1 MSSINL
7 NLIFVIIQLLEPR
20 TSVLVSWPQPLSLLL
35 LRRNHRA
42 WDRMWW
48 MHRGEEAGAT
58 GQRGRREAGRE
69 NPKVRK
75 VRGRQGTGWKPR
87 LFAALPSGCGRAG
100 ARRPGGRARRPVRC
114 PLPPG
119 HGPGRRAPPRRGP
132 GGGGLERR
140 SRRRTRRRERG
151 RRAPRLLRA
160 GAGWPGRGEVRPRV
174 GRSGGEAARAPGG
187 RAGSRKAAVW
197 PR

>member
-1 MSSINL
+1 
-7 NLIFVIIQLLEPR
+7 
-20 TSVLVSWPQPLSLLL
+20 
-35 LRRNHRA
+35 
-42 WDRMWW
+42 

-75 VRGRQGTGWKPR
+75 ARGRQGTGWKPR

-100 ARRPGGRARRPVRC
+100 ARRPGGRARRPAQC

-140 SRRRTRRRERG
+140 SQRRMRRRERG
-151 RRAPRLLRA
+151 RRGVA
-160 GAGWPGRGEVRPRV
+160 GARGGPAAGGSQRWRGGPGAWWARRV
-174 GRSGGEAARAPGG
+174 AKGCGLATLAEPEENGCRRSKGFFL
-187 RAGSRKAAVW
+187 S
-197 PR
+197 